1 MKKES
6 VSRRKCQGTV
16 SLCKPREHKSGVIYE
31 NGAVAKF
38 LGSPPRPS
46 QPAIYFSLFCFFV
59 PLGEDFLRF
68 SSAGLEAKS
77 WKTQLG
83 SISSSSLRMFFFSY
97 TCVGA
102 RPLGSDPAV
111 LGVRQQAF
119 YREFLKRSSPLRDP
133 AHVFLRK
140 AEEMIG
146 RMALL

>member
-1 MKKES
+1 MAFSKAGGAWLLFLEHAYQQIFGRWENFEMGRFCALFW
-6 VSRRKCQGTV
+6 RR
-16 SLCKPREHKSGVIYE
+16 
-31 NGAVAKF
+31 
-38 LGSPPRPS
+38 LGSEVVENSARQHLFEQPS
-46 QPAIYFSLFCFFV
+46 Q
-59 PLGEDFLRF
+59 
-68 SSAGLEAKS
+68 
-77 WKTQLG
+77 
-83 SISSSSLRMFFFSY
+83 FFFSY

-111 LGVRQQAF
+111 LGVRQQGF

>member
-1 MKKES
+1 MAFCILSTLAAAS
-6 VSRRKCQGTV
+6 VDGFEMGRLFALLLRR
-16 SLCKPREHKSGVIYE
+16 
-31 NGAVAKF
+31 
-38 LGSPPRPS
+38 LGSEVVENSARQHLFEQPS
-46 QPAIYFSLFCFFV
+46 Q
-59 PLGEDFLRF
+59 
-68 SSAGLEAKS
+68 
-77 WKTQLG
+77 
-83 SISSSSLRMFFFSY
+83 FFFSY

-146 RMALL
+146 RTNFANC